1 MALETL
7 TMNRATIKLWLVS
20 LSVFGVL
27 AACAPIQP
35 PIVGNSVVMTEQTL
49 AAPSTP
55 CADRF
60 VQHELDHVTTV
71 EGEVVRLFESNG
83 AGLAINDL
91 DNDGDLDLVLAN
103 LAGPNTIFWNEGA
116 FHFRKE
122 PLSHGDS
129 RAVAIVDVDGD
140 GWQDLVFT
148 RRTTPPTY
156 WRNELGTK
164 TSAAGAAFT
173 EGFLPGVA
181 KPAYAMAWGDLDQ
194 DGDLD
199 LVTGSYDLA
208 LQMTLGDKFR
218 FGEGA
223 GLHYYEQQTGAFVRH
238 FLARHAQT
246 LALLLYDVNGDG
258 RQDILA
264 GNDFDLPDQVW
275 LNGVDGWQ
283 EATPFAATTQN
294 TMSFDLGDIN
304 NDGMPELYATDMMP
318 YAHDAATMAAWQP
331 VMDRM
336 PHTMKEGDPQ
346 VMENVLQ
353 VRQPDGRYQNVSQ
366 MAGVDATG
374 WSWSSKFGDL
384 DNDGFLDL
392 YIVNGMAAL
401 DLFDH
406 LPNHELVEENQAFRN
421 NAGLLFTAAPE
432 WRLNSTDGGRGMSM
446 ADLDGDGDLDI
457 VVNNLLRPATIFENK
472 LCGGAALEV
481 DLFWPQSRN
490 TRAIGAQLTL
500 QTNIGLF
507 SRDVRAG
514 SGYLSGDPARVH
526 FGVPADATVQ
536 ALEIRWPDGSV
547 DVMAAPTVGTLV
559 QITRQ

>member
-1 MALETL
+1 
-7 TMNRATIKLWLVS
+7 MNRGRVRGWVVLFSFFAISVACTSMPPVAKQVGIEVKGQAFSVPAT
-20 LSVFGVL
+20 
-27 AACAPIQP
+27 
-35 PIVGNSVVMTEQTL
+35 T
-49 AAPSTP
+49 
-55 CADRF
+55 CADMF
-60 VQHELDHVTTV
+60 VQHLLDHVTTV

-103 LAGPNTIFWNEGA
+103 LAGPNAIFWNEGA
-116 FHFRKE
+116 FQFRKE

-148 RRTTPPTY
+148 RRTTRPTY
-156 WRNELGTK
+156 WHNDLGIRSTV
-164 TSAAGAAFT
+164 ADPAFT
-173 EGFLPGVA
+173 ETFLPGVA

-223 GLHYYEQQTGAFVRH
+223 GLHYYEQQAGTFVRH

-246 LALLLYDVNGDG
+246 LALLLADVNGDG
-258 RQDILA
+258 RLDIVA
-264 GNDFDLPDQVW
+264 GNDFDLPDQIW
-275 LNGVDGWQ
+275 LNRTDGWQ

-304 NDGMPELYATDMMP
+304 NDGAPELYATDMMP

-336 PHTMKEGDPQ
+336 PHEMKAGDPQ

-353 VRQPDGRYQNVSQ
+353 VRQPDGRYQNLSQ
-366 MAGVDATG
+366 VAGVDATG
-374 WSWSSKFGDL
+374 WSWSAKFGDL

-401 DLFDH
+401 DLFEH

-421 NAGLLFTAAPE
+421 NAGSLFTAAPE
-432 WRLNSTDGGRGMSM
+432 WRLNSTAGGRGMSM
-446 ADLDGDGDLDI
+446 ADLDNDGDLDI
-457 VVNNLLRPATIFENK
+457 VVNNLLQSATIFENR
-472 LCGGAALEV
+472 LCGGAGLTI
-481 DLFWPQSRN
+481 DLWWPSSRN
-490 TRAIGAQLTL
+490 TRAIGARLIL
-500 QTNIGLF
+500 QTAIGNF
-507 SRDVRAG
+507 YRDVRTG

-526 FGVPADATVQ
+526 FGVPADAAIQ
-536 ALEIRWPDGSV
+536 KLEIQWPDGRV
-547 DVMAAPTVGTLV
+547 DSIAAPVVGKLV
-559 QITRQ
+559 QITRH